1 MEQQSISIAKAGM
14 VCNLPAR
21 CCVIAAANPVLFIN
35 YSKVGN
41 NSKLIKVD
49 ITSFFYFLTL

>member
-41 NSKLIKVD
+41 NSKLTKVD
-49 ITSFFYFLTL
+49 ITSFFYF